1 MRSDDAVST
10 RGDQSLAPDDAAPL
24 APIPPRLSDL
34 IPRGRIG
41 ERIRDHTRGAVPIAL
56 PRTWGEACWTA
67 RDLRLSNP
75 TSAAGRASTALSTI
89 MPVFD
94 VEALE
99 RTDRWLRRARR
110 RRARHLGEKSESQA
124 EKAPPTAAMLALGAK
139 VATWTVTAVVIA
151 LAVIVILLGLE
162 LGLFDALRQ

>member
-1 MRSDDAVST
+1 MRSEDAVST
-10 RGDQSLAPDDAAPL
+10 RGDQSLTPDDAALL
-24 APIPPRLSDL
+24 APIPSRLADL
-34 IPRGRIG
+34 IPRGWIG

-67 RDLRLSNP
+67 RDIWLSNP
-75 TSAAGRASTALSTI
+75 TSAEGRATTALSTI
-89 MPVFD
+89 LPVFD

-99 RTDRWLRRARR
+99 RADRWLRRARR
-110 RRARHLGEKSESQA
+110 RRARHLGEKSESQV
-124 EKAPPTAAMLALGAK
+124 EKARPAAAMLALSAK

>member
-1 MRSDDAVST
+1 MSS
-10 RGDQSLAPDDAAPL
+10 
-24 APIPPRLSDL
+24 
-34 IPRGRIG
+34 
-41 ERIRDHTRGAVPIAL
+41 
-56 PRTWGEACWTA
+56 
-67 RDLRLSNP
+67 
-75 TSAAGRASTALSTI
+75 AGRAATALSTI

-110 RRARHLGEKSESQA
+110 RRARHLGERSESQV
-124 EKAPPTAAMLALGAK
+124 KKGPPTAAMLALSAK

-151 LAVIVILLGLE
+151 FAVIVILLGLE